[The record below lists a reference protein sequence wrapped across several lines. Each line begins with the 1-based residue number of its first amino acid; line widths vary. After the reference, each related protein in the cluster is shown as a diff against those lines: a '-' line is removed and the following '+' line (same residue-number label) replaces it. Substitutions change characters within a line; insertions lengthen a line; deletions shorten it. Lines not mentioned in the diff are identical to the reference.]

1 VGVLERNIDVL
12 RRRQPELARRVSA
25 CSVGPSLIV
34 RESKSGPPTL
44 AVVVPGQGPRL
55 LHSAQDPVEEAR
67 RLAAK
72 YEEARTENVV
82 VLGLGFGYHVLE
94 YLKRD
99 HARDFMLVVE
109 PSLERFRCC
118 LEHVD
123 LSTAIEAHNIFFA
136 AGLAPLDVFK
146 MIRTEEC
153 SLVRNGLKAIK
164 HPASVAL
171 EPAYYQELIQRLQDA
186 MTYALVNNNSRD
198 KSWRHYAR
206 NMAHNTPAAMGLPG
220 VNSLFGAFDGV
231 PAIIVS
237 AGPSLGKN
245 VRELAHAKGRA
256 VIIAVDTAIHV
267 LLDHG
272 VVPDLVVSIDFSS
285 SNMRYFDGVD
295 TSALRLVVDSEVYPP
310 ILDAFTG
317 TRFYAE
323 ITNKSASRWFSQT
336 IGPRGGFDKGLSVA
350 HTAFQLALEMG
361 CRPVALV
368 GQDLAYTG
376 EMSHV
381 KGASMSRVETGGG
394 GALVHVR
401 DIFGRAVSSHAS
413 MVVFLR
419 HFEELLHAGKDRLAD
434 GCIDATE
441 GGARIAGTRLMTL
454 KEFIARACVR
464 DVDIDG
470 VLDAGASAATPTRG
484 ERVLGRVEAMR
495 RKLKAVVRDA
505 TACRSTLRTI
515 LNEVGKGRFDP
526 ARIRRLQT
534 RYARE
539 AAALE
544 SHSEAFELL
553 ADALTRAMTI
563 MRDRRLVSPSVL
575 GGLDVDGQADAVRQ
589 FVTVMDDVVEAA
601 EFWIGLLREVK
612 ASIGGQRPA
621 VVGNSS
627 RKRKSDRHAVQVGA
641 GR

>member
-1 VGVLERNIDVL
+1 MGVFERNIDVL
-12 RRRQPELARRVSA
+12 RRRQPELAERVSA
-25 CSVGPSLIV
+25 CLVGPSLVV

-67 RLAAK
+67 RLAAR

-82 VLGLGFGYHVLE
+82 ALGLGLGYHVLE
-94 YLKRD
+94 YLKREHD
-99 HARDFMLVVE
+99 RDFMLVVE

-118 LEHVD
+118 LEQVD

-146 MIRTEEC
+146 MLRTEEC

-164 HPASVAL
+164 HPPSIAL
-171 EPAYYQELIQRLQDA
+171 DPVYYQEVIQRLQDA
-186 MTYALVNNNSRD
+186 MYYALVNNNSRD

-206 NMAHNTPAAMGLPG
+206 NMVRNVPAAMTLPG
-220 VNSLFGAFDGV
+220 VNGLFGAFDGV
-231 PAIIVS
+231 PAIVVS

-256 VIIAVDTAIHV
+256 VIIAVDTAVRV

-272 VVPDLVVSIDFSS
+272 VAPDLVVSIDFSS
-285 SNMRYFDGVD
+285 NNMRYFDGID
-295 TSALRLVVDSEVYPP
+295 TTALRLVVDSEVYPP
-310 ILDAFTG
+310 ILDAFEG

-323 ITNKSASRWFSQT
+323 ITNKSASRWFSHMV
-336 IGPRGGFDKGLSVA
+336 GARGGFDKGLSVA
-350 HTAFQLALEMG
+350 HTAFLLALEMG
-361 CRPVALV
+361 CRPVALI

-376 EMSHV
+376 DVSHV
-381 KGASMSRVETGGG
+381 KGAAMSRVEARGPGTGN
-394 GALVHVR
+394 VIVVP
-401 DIFGRAVSSHAS
+401 DMFGRPVNSHAS

-419 HFEELLHAGKDRLAD
+419 HFEELLHTEAGRLPG

-441 GGARIAGTRLMTL
+441 GGARIAGTRPMTL
-454 KEFIARACVR
+454 KEFVARTCVQ

-470 VLDAGASAATPTRG
+470 VLDAAASAARPTRG
-484 ERVLGRVEAMR
+484 EHALGRVKSMR
-495 RKLKAVVRDA
+495 RELKAVVRDA

-515 LNEVGKGRFDP
+515 LNEIGKGRSDP

-539 AAALE
+539 AVALE
-544 SHSEAFELL
+544 SHTEAFELL
-553 ADALTRAMTI
+553 ADSLTRAITI
-563 MRDRRLVSPSVL
+563 MRDRRLVSPSMI
-575 GGLDVDGQADAVRQ
+575 GRLDVQGQAEAVRQ
-589 FVTVMDDVVEAA
+589 FVTVMDDVIEAA
-601 EFWIGLLREVK
+601 EFWIGLLREVTTGI
-612 ASIGGQRPA
+612 AAREGA
-621 VVGNSS
+621 VVAGSS
-627 RKRKSDRHAVQVGA
+627 VGEAGGITRHK
-641 GR
+641 

>member
-1 VGVLERNIDVL
+1 VGIFERNIDVL
-12 RRRQPELARRVSA
+12 WRRQPELAERVSA
-25 CSVGPSLIV
+25 CSVGPSLVV

-72 YEEARTENVV
+72 YDEARTENVV
-82 VLGLGFGYHVLE
+82 ALGLGLGYHVLE

-99 HARDFMLVVE
+99 HDRDFMLVVE
-109 PSLERFRCC
+109 PDLERFRCC
-118 LEHVD
+118 LEQVD
-123 LSTAIEAHNIFFA
+123 FSTAIEAHNIFFA

-146 MIRTEEC
+146 MVRAEEC

-164 HPASVAL
+164 HPPSIAL
-171 EPAYYQELIQRLQDA
+171 DPVYYHELIQRLQDA
-186 MTYALVNNNSRD
+186 ITYALVNNNSRD

-206 NMAHNTPAAMGLPG
+206 NMARNVPAAMGLPG
-220 VNSLFGAFDGV
+220 VNGLFGAFDGV
-231 PAIIVS
+231 PAIVVS

-272 VVPDLVVSIDFSS
+272 VAPDLVVSIDFSS
-285 SNMRYFDGVD
+285 NNMRYFGGID
-295 TSALRLVVDSEVYPP
+295 TMALRLVVDSEIYPP
-310 ILDAFTG
+310 ILDAFEG

-336 IGPRGGFDKGLSVA
+336 VGARGGFDKGLSVA
-350 HTAFQLALEMG
+350 HTAFLLALEMG

-376 EMSHV
+376 DMSHV
-381 KGASMSRVETGGG
+381 KGAAMSRVEAGGTDTGN
-394 GALVHVR
+394 VIVVP
-401 DIFGRAVSSHAS
+401 DIFGRPVNSHAS
-413 MVVFLR
+413 MVVFLK
-419 HFEELLHAGKDRLAD
+419 HFEELLHDRAARLPD

-441 GGARIAGTRLMTL
+441 GGARIAGTRPMTL
-454 KEFIARACVR
+454 KEFIARTCVR
-464 DVDIDG
+464 HVDIDG
-470 VLDAGASAATPTRG
+470 VLDAAASAATPTSG
-484 ERVLGRVEAMR
+484 KHALGRVESMR
-495 RKLKAVVRDA
+495 RELRAVVRDA

-515 LNEVGKGRFDP
+515 LNEVGKGRCDA

-544 SHSEAFELL
+544 SHTEAFELL

-563 MRDRRLVSPSVL
+563 MRDRRLASPSMV
-575 GGLDVDGQADAVRQ
+575 GRLDVQGQAEAVRQ
-589 FVTVMDDVVEAA
+589 FVTVVDDVIEAA
-601 EFWIGLLREVK
+601 EFWIGLLREVT
-612 ASIGGQRPA
+612 AGIAAREGA
-621 VVGNSS
+621 VVAGSS
-627 RKRKSDRHAVQVGA
+627 ASEGLGVTGQNR
-641 GR
+641 